1 MRAAVLVACVAAAC
15 GDNLPAAVP
24 PLPDGGPFASV
35 CVPAEPGVLEPVWI
49 AGAAGAPGDVG
60 GFGKPDAILID
71 PVTGLLLAGDEEP
84 GYDEIHVFDVSDE
97 PQALGD
103 MPGFAAVSGLAADR
117 EAGVLYVVEQGA
129 DLVRRMR
136 AAEPATEAPFYVD
149 DGTVGEPAADPDA
162 PADGTFVR
170 PQAARVDRLGRLYVS
185 DDARGQAPGA
195 RRDVQIFSRDGDLV
209 GALGGLSYGTEP
221 GVEGRLGEPENFA
234 LDQARDRVY
243 VCDELTRE
251 VVVYRYSDG
260 AYLARFG
267 GFRGIP
273 NGIDVDP
280 HGFIYVMDEGD
291 EEVSAV
297 HLFDPDTLGER
308 WSFGARSEPD
318 DLTPGTFHSA
328 DTLVIDAARGL
339 LLVADQG
346 HDRIQA
352 FSLGEIQGRACVAS
366 ASLWAPQAVR
376 VGRAIPLR
384 ALRFGPDGAVDRS
397 RLRETATLRARR
409 VDDGA
414 DVGLA
419 ADTIDLRVGAGVA
432 SPIAEGAA
440 PGVIEITASLG
451 GLEARALVELVE
463 APPAVLEVSG
473 ELVVAAG
480 DRLDVAPGTTV
491 VMAPGARL
499 VVEGDLD
506 AAGTEARPVHVTARD
521 PDAPWGQ
528 IVVRGG
534 GRAALS
540 RVFIDGGGDAQRI
553 GHCCP
558 PMILVDGG
566 RLDLDDSVVTGSR
579 AKGILVQEGGHL
591 AIRHSVLAH
600 LGMGVEADR
609 SPAEI
614 TSSWLT
620 DFRGPDDDDALYLR
634 GDEVEYLV
642 EDSVLAEV
650 DDDGLDTLDASPVVR
665 RCLVYGA
672 FDKAL
677 SLDAGSPIIEDTLIA
692 DAALGI
698 SFKNIRT
705 PSSSALVRRTTVAGA
720 TDACVDV
727 FNADGATVRPR
738 FEAVVVWGCGVPFRT
753 AYDPADLT
761 VEDSIVEGLLPGME
775 TTATVT
781 ADPLFLD
788 PPRDYRTHP
797 LSPAHTQVDDA
808 GWPGP

>member
-1 MRAAVLVACVAAAC
+1 MRARLLATACVAAAGC
-15 GDNLPAAVP
+15 GDNLPAAP
-24 PLPDGGPFASV
+24 PPDAGDDLTAV
-35 CVPAEPGVLEPVWI
+35 CTPAEPGVLEPVWI
-49 AGAAGAPGDVG
+49 AGAAGPPGDVG
-60 GFGKPDAILID
+60 GFGKPDAILLD
-71 PVTGLLLAGDEEP
+71 PNSGLLLAGDEEV
-84 GYDEIHVFDVSDE
+84 GYDEIHVFDSTPPPAAIGE
-97 PQALGD
+97 
-103 MPGFAAVSGLAADR
+103 MPGFEAVSGLAADG
-117 EAGVLYVVEQGA
+117 EIGVLYVVEQGA
-129 DLVRRMR
+129 DRVRRMIVAQDR
-136 AAEPATEAPFYVD
+136 LEPPYYED
-149 DGTVGEPAADPDA
+149 DGTVGAAAVDPDD
-162 PADGTFVR
+162 PAEGTWVR

-195 RRDVQIFSRDGDLV
+195 RRDVQIFSRDGDYV
-209 GALGGLSYGTEP
+209 GVLGDTSYGSEP
-221 GVEGRLGEPENFA
+221 GMDGRLGEPENFA
-234 LDQARDRVY
+234 LDQVRDRLY

-260 AYLARFG
+260 AYLTRFG

-297 HLFDPDTLGER
+297 RLFDPDTLAER

-328 DTLVIDAARGL
+328 DTLLINVTRDL
-339 LLVADQG
+339 VLVADQG
-346 HDRIQA
+346 HDRVQA

-376 VGRAIPLR
+376 VGQAIPLR
-384 ALRFGPDGAVDRS
+384 LLRFGPGGAVDRT
-397 RLRETATLRARR
+397 RLREGAVLRARR
-409 VDDGA
+409 VDDGS
-414 DVGLA
+414 DVELVDRGFSVVA
-419 ADTIDLRVGAGVA
+419 GAGVA
-432 SPIAEGAA
+432 TPIAEGAA
-440 PGVIEITASLG
+440 PGLIEITASLG
-451 GLEARALVELVE
+451 GLEARARVELVE

-506 AAGTEARPVHVTARD
+506 AAGTEARPVHITARD
-521 PDAPWGQ
+521 PEAPWGQ

-534 GRAALS
+534 GRAVLS
-540 RVFIDGGGDAQRI
+540 RTFIDGGGDAQRI

-566 RLDLDDSVVTGSR
+566 RLELDDSVVTGSR

-591 AIRHSVLAH
+591 AIRRSVLAH

-620 DFRGPDDDDALYLR
+620 DFRGPDDNDALYLR

-650 DDDGLDTLDASPVVR
+650 DDDGLDTLDSSPAVR

-705 PSSSALVRRTTVAGA
+705 PSSSALVRRTTVADA

-738 FEAVVVWGCGVPFRT
+738 FEEVVVWGCGAPFRT
-753 AYDPADLT
+753 AYDPAELT
-761 VEDSIVEGLLPGME
+761 VEDSVVEGVLPGME
-775 TTATVT
+775 VSGTVIE
-781 ADPLFLD
+781 DPLFLD
-788 PPRDYRTHP
+788 APRDYRPHP
-797 LSPAHTQVDDA
+797 LSPARDVA